1 MRNPCST
8 KTERE
13 SQMLTS
19 LRNRLASYTP
29 MFIAVILGEIVF
41 ATGLWLRTTEIHA
54 YLASSVVIC
63 ISLVGIHLLEER
75 REWTIS
81 ESSLE
86 ILSLLELSNHRIR
99 PSECLTDIGIVSRW
113 MQFEAD
119 SQTEVNCHDGFM
131 RLILSSGHNFHSSLS
146 HVY

>member
-1 MRNPCST
+1 
-8 KTERE
+8 
-13 SQMLTS
+13 MLTS

-75 REWTIS
+75 RE
-81 ESSLE
+81 
-86 ILSLLELSNHRIR
+86 
-99 PSECLTDIGIVSRW
+99 
-113 MQFEAD
+113 
-119 SQTEVNCHDGFM
+119 
-131 RLILSSGHNFHSSLS
+131 
-146 HVY
+146 